1 MSQVYIDDCYASGH
15 TATTDL
21 QSFENNFAALKSSFS
36 GPTAPSN
43 PVAGMLWFDTTKKLL
58 KGRNNA
64 NGAWLGI
71 MIADASH
78 KIWVYRNTA
87 PDGWVIDAAITD
99 VVCALKGGSYGATG
113 GAQVGT
119 WTQPDHTLT
128 AAEIPAHDH
137 SAAGAH
143 VHNIPTVVSGTG
155 GAGVMSTLGGEA
167 GAGYSADSNGS
178 HTHTSV
184 GSSGAHN
191 HGSAYRPAAAVG
203 TLQYMD
209 I

>member
-1 MSQVYIDDCYASGH
+1 
-15 TATTDL
+15 
-21 QSFENNFAALKSSFS
+21 
-36 GPTAPSN
+36 
-43 PVAGMLWFDTTKKLL
+43 
-58 KGRNNA
+58 
-64 NGAWLGI
+64 

-87 PDGWVIDAAITD
+87 PDGWAIDAAITD
-99 VVCALKGGSYGATG
+99 VVLALKGGSYGATG

-119 WTQPDHTLT
+119 WTQPDCTLSV
-128 AAEIPAHDH
+128 AQIPAHDH
-137 SAAGAH
+137 GAVADH
-143 VHNIPTVVSGTG
+143 AHTLPAVSGTDGASISYVRSGDDGAFGAPNSGNAG
-155 GAGVMSTLGGEA
+155 G
-167 GAGYSADSNGS
+167 